1 MKNRKT
7 LYFILMFLPLLITAV
22 AVGFLPDR
30 IPAHYGF
37 GGQADR
43 WGSKYESF
51 LFPAVTIGMGLFML
65 AMARIASR
73 QELGGRNNEK
83 VCMTAGIVL
92 LTWFNVMNCCT
103 LYTSFTQAEDLNAL
117 SLDISQ
123 IECILLGI
131 LMIVLGNVMPKLKR
145 NSVIGLRTPWSMEN
159 DDVWRK
165 CQRFGGISF
174 IVAGILCAAAGFA
187 VRGVGCLFW
196 MLGIIL
202 ADTAICVYYSYRA
215 ARKA

>member
-1 MKNRKT
+1 MKNRKA
-7 LYFILMFLPLLITAV
+7 LCFILMFLPLLITAV

-37 GGQADR
+37 DGQADR

-51 LFPAVTIGMGLFML
+51 LLPAVTIGMGLFML

-73 QELGGRNNEK
+73 QEPNGHNNEK
-83 VCMTAGIVL
+83 ICVTAGIVL
-92 LTWFNVMNCCT
+92 LTWFNIINCYT
-103 LYTSFTQAEDLNAL
+103 LYTSFTQTEDLNAL
-117 SLDISQ
+117 SLDINQ
-123 IECILLGI
+123 VECILLGI
-131 LMIVLGNVMPKLKR
+131 LMVVLGNVMPKLKR

-174 IVAGILCAAAGFA
+174 ILAGILCVAAGFA
-187 VRGVGCLFW
+187 VRGAGCLFL
-196 MLGIIL
+196 MLGIII
-202 ADTAICVYYSYRA
+202 ADTGICVYYSYRA

>member
-7 LYFILMFLPLLITAV
+7 LYFILMFLPLLITAI

-92 LTWFNVMNCCT
+92 LTWFNVINCCT

-187 VRGVGCLFW
+187 VRGVGCHFW

>member
-1 MKNRKT
+1 MKDRKT

-22 AVGFLPDR
+22 STGFLPDR

-37 GGQADR
+37 SGQADR

-51 LFPAVTIGMGLFML
+51 LFPVVTIGMGLFML

-73 QELGGRNNEK
+73 QEPNGHNNAN

-92 LTWFNVMNCCT
+92 LTWFNVMNCYT
-103 LYTSFTQAEDLNAL
+103 LYTSFTQAENLSAL

-123 IECILLGI
+123 AECILLGI
-131 LMIVLGNVMPKLKR
+131 LMVVLGNVMPKLKR

-174 IVAGILCAAAGFA
+174 IITGILCVAAGFA
-187 VRGVGCLFW
+187 VRGAGCLFW
-196 MLGIIL
+196 MLGIL
-202 ADTAICVYYSYRA
+202 LTDTAICVYYSYRA
-215 ARKA
+215 AKKA

>member
-174 IVAGILCAAAGFA
+174 IVAGILCTAAGFA
-187 VRGVGCLFW
+187 VRGFGCLFW
-196 MLGIIL
+196 MLGIL
-202 ADTAICVYYSYRA
+202 LTDTAVCVYYSYRA

>member
-1 MKNRKT
+1 MKDKKL

-37 GGQADR
+37 DGQADR

-51 LFPAVTIGMGLFML
+51 LFPAVTIAMGLFML

-73 QELGGRNNEK
+73 HEPNGRNNEK
-83 VCMTAGIVL
+83 VCITAGIVL
-92 LTWFNVMNCCT
+92 LIWFNVMNCCT
-103 LYTSFTQAEDLNAL
+103 LYTSFTQAENLNAL

-145 NSVIGLRTPWSMEN
+145 NSVIGLRTPWSMKN

-174 IVAGILCAAAGFA
+174 IIAGILCVAAGFA

-196 MLGIIL
+196 MLGIL
-202 ADTAICVYYSYRA
+202 LTDTAVCVYYSYRT

>member
-1 MKNRKT
+1 MKDKKP

-22 AVGFLPDR
+22 AIGFLPDR